1 MPVLIGLGCVLVLA
15 QPWISRHV
23 KPPESRRR
31 RTAPCWVWLLVYAAG
46 VYGGY
51 FGAAQGVLLIA
62 ILGLGL
68 AESLQR
74 INATKNVLAGLVN
87 AVAALVFIAISEVSG
102 RPPASSRPARS
113 SAASSARPSA
123 AGCLPPVL
131 RGFVAVVGVVA
142 IVKLVF
148 LTDVRRRTDRHSR
161 EA

>member
-1 MPVLIGLGCVLVLA
+1 M
-15 QPWISRHV
+15 
-23 KPPESRRR
+23 
-31 RTAPCWVWLLVYAAG
+31 YAAG

-87 AVAALVFIAISEVSG
+87 AVAALVFIAISEVSW
-102 RPPASSRPARS
+102 
-113 SAASSARPSA
+113 SA
-123 AGCLPPVL
+123 AGLIAAGSIIGGQLGATIGRRLPAPVL

-142 IVKLVF
+142 IVQLVF
-148 LTDVRRRTDRHSR
+148 FD
-161 EA
+161 